1 MNLKNIAVVT
11 ALSIAAALASF
22 TIQLTV
28 QEQQVS
34 AFNDNN
40 DFVFNSH
47 SHTKCGTEIGSCTD
61 NDGRVSN
68 DEDTHCND
76 NFNSN
81 RPEPQK
87 FHCNDKPD
95 NDK

>member
-1 MNLKNIAVVT
+1 MNLKNVAIVT

-22 TIQLTV
+22 TIQPTV
-28 QEQQVS
+28 QVQQLS
-34 AFNDNN
+34 AFSDNN

-47 SHTKCGTEIGSCTD
+47 SHTKCGTEIGSCTG
-61 NDGRVSN
+61 NDGSVTN
-68 DEDTHCND
+68 DEDTHTNN

-87 FHCNDKPD
+87 YHTVDKPD
-95 NDK
+95 NGK

>member
-11 ALSIAAALASF
+11 ALSIADALASF

-47 SHTKCGTEIGSCTD
+47 SHTKCGTEIGSCTG
-61 NDGRVSN
+61 NDGHTSN
-68 DEDTHCND
+68 DKDTHSND

-81 RPEPQK
+81 RDEPQK
-87 FHCNDKPD
+87 FHSHDKPNNDK
-95 NDK
+95 